1 MSVLLNLFF
10 AWFLWKV
17 GSAHLD
23 DKEDGSRLLGWLGI
37 AVSAMNFASAMAT
50 IF

>member
-1 MSVLLNLFF
+1 MSVLVNLFF
-10 AWFLWKV
+10 AWFLWKL

-23 DKEDGSRLLGWLGI
+23 DKEDGSAFIGWLGI
-37 AVSAMNFASAMAT
+37 AVSAMNFASAMAE

>member
-1 MSVLLNLFF
+1 MGVLLNLFF
-10 AWFLWKV
+10 AWFLWKL

-23 DKEDGSRLLGWLGI
+23 SEDEPNKFIGWLGI
-37 AVSAMNFASAMAT
+37 AISAMNFASAMAT